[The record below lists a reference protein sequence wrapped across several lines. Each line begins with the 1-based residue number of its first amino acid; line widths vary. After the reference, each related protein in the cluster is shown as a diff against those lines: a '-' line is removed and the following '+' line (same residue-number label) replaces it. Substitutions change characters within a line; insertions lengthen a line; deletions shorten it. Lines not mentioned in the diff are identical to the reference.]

1 MSGNMQQDLVV
12 EESNAPTIANS
23 LFADLIEIAGGNE
36 AIANAR
42 MKEFCD
48 FSDEQHAAAL
58 NAQRAAGDHKTNV
71 NASCFRPI
79 RWMLSL
85 IRVRGGR

>member
-1 MSGNMQQDLVV
+1 MLSNTQQDLVV
-12 EESNAPTIANS
+12 EENNAPTIANS

-48 FSDEQHAAAL
+48 FSDGQHAAAL
-58 NAQRAAGDHKTNV
+58 NAQRAAVDHKTNV
-71 NASCFRPI
+71 NASCFGSI

-85 IRVRGGR
+85 IRLRGDR

>member
-1 MSGNMQQDLVV
+1 MSSSTQQDLKV
-12 EESNAPTIANS
+12 EKNKAPTIANS

-48 FSDEQHAAAL
+48 FSDERHAAAL
-58 NAQRAAGDHKTNV
+58 NRHEG
-71 NASCFRPI
+71 R
-79 RWMLSL
+79 LSAL
-85 IRVRGGR
+85 R